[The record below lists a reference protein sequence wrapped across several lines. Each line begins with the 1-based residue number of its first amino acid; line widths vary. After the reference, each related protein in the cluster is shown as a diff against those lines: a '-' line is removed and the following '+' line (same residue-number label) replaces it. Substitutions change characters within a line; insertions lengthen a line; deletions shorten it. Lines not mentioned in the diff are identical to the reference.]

1 MQAIGVQSIA
11 EIADAPTQFGNA
23 NTAPGDLRY
32 ADISGPEEFLMSCK

>member
-1 MQAIGVQSIA
+1 VQAIGVFQSIA

-32 ADISGPEEFLMSCK
+32 ADISGPEFLMGCK

>member
-1 MQAIGVQSIA
+1 VYFSIA

-32 ADISGPEEFLMSCK
+32 ADISGPEEFLMGCK